1 MSKYSEAVSS
11 GRMDKNAEG
20 YADPT
25 AGAAYNNIRR
35 EEKAPGC
42 GGDGG
47 NQPPHPGYE
56 TDSGTCRL

>member
-25 AGAAYNNIRR
+25 AGAAYNNISGGKKSSETRR
-35 EEKAPGC
+35 QWG
-42 GGDGG
+42 
-47 NQPPHPGYE
+47 
-56 TDSGTCRL
+56 